1 MRKETA
7 EKCKFIAGLFFF
19 GGKKADII
27 RSSNESR
34 PKLRNEIKQQD
45 KKIKSEDERMKK
57 KIELV
62 CWILFTVAEAA
73 AEVQIPERQIL
84 RIRVPHPV
92 QQRTEAEKWKKSS

>member
-57 KIELV
+57 KVVRESCGRRMAVWSL
-62 CWILFTVAEAA
+62 AA
-73 AEVQIPERQIL
+73 MMF
-84 RIRVPHPV
+84 
-92 QQRTEAEKWKKSS
+92 